1 MKSSFTFTIFFFV
14 LLLTSGLVMSARMQE
29 ISTNDRLIPIT
40 CNTDQ
45 DRAKYCKGP
54 IHKCKYHTCACV
66 PGNPNCC

>member
-1 MKSSFTFTIFFFV
+1 MTFWYVYFT
-14 LLLTSGLVMSARMQE
+14 GLVMSARMQE

-45 DRAKYCKGP
+45 DCAKYCKGP